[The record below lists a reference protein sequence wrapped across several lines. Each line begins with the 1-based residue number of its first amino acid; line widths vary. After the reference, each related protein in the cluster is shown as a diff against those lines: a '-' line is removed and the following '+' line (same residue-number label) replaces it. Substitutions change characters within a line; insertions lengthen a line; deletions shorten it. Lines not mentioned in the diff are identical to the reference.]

1 VGQSGPHATAE
12 IDKAQLL
19 RLRSAS
25 INARV
30 GTGPVALRKTETR
43 KSTSSSVNRTGSAG
57 WLIETPFVIGES
69 PDGQVSSKL
78 A

>member
-1 VGQSGPHATAE
+1 
-12 IDKAQLL
+12 
-19 RLRSAS
+19 LRSAS

-30 GTGPVALRKTETR
+30 GNGSVALRKTETR

-57 WLIETPFVIGES
+57 WLIETPFVVGES